1 MNDNRKTPAEIEE
14 IKKELLEEK
23 SFEKLSSFYSLFS
36 DQTRLTLIALLARQE
51 LCVNDIAAI
60 LSMSQSRVS
69 HQLAILRKHDIVT
82 YYRKGKQV
90 LYTLSDNHIKDIFST
105 GLEHIS
111 EQDED
116 IYQDKKKKGY

>member
-14 IKKELLEEK
+14 IKKELLDEK

-69 HQLAILRKHDIVT
+69 HQLAILRSHDIVT

-90 LYTLSDNHIKDIFST
+90 LYTLTDNHIKDIFST
-105 GLEHIS
+105 GLEHVS
-111 EQDED
+111 EQDEE
-116 IYQDKKKKGY
+116 IYKDKKKKGY

>member
-14 IKKELLEEK
+14 IKKELLDEK

-69 HQLAILRKHDIVT
+69 HQLAILRSHDIVT

-90 LYTLSDNHIKDIFST
+90 LYTLTDNHIKDIFST

-111 EQDED
+111 EQDEE
-116 IYQDKKKKGY
+116 IYKDKKKKGY